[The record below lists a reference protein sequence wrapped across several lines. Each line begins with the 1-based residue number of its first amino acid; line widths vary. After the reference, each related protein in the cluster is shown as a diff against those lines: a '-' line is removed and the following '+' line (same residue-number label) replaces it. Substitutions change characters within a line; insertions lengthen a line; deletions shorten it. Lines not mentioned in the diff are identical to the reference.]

1 MRKLKLQE
9 LNRLSISEYQESKKL
24 PLVII
29 LDNIRSLNNVGSAF
43 RTADA
48 LSVEKIYLVGIT
60 GTPPHRDIHKTA
72 LGAQDIVAWEYK
84 SDIISVIEDL
94 KKEGY
99 IIASVEQAQD
109 SIPLQDFKVEPND
122 KLALIFGN
130 EVDGVSDQAIETSNI
145 CIEIPQ
151 FGTKHSLNV
160 SVSMGIVL
168 WEMLRKMKF

>member
-24 PLVII
+24 PLVIV

-48 LSVEKIYLVGIT
+48 LSVEKIFLVGIT

-130 EVDGVSDQAIETSNI
+130 EVDGVSDQAIETSNF